1 MTVFKKL
8 PITAPNIT
16 NIKTNRVEL
25 QRELI
30 SHILLNIP
38 LIYSKEDKNY
48 RK

>member
-8 PITAPNIT
+8 PITAPKIT
-16 NIKTNRVEL
+16 RTKTNRVEL

-38 LIYSKEDKNY
+38 LIYPKEDKNY